1 MAIKCYIAG
10 CNIDECK
17 ALRDLLVE
25 KGYEITAKWLDE
37 PFCRTLTYSV
47 EDRRRIANMDRDDV
61 LRSDLLIHFATDRY
75 IPGGKFVEVGIAI
88 GANIPV
94 INIGHQENML
104 MWCDSVETVD
114 TQEDAIFLLER
125 RILEE
130 L

>member
-10 CNIDECK
+10 CNIDECR

-37 PFCRTLTYSV
+37 PFRRTLTYSV
-47 EDRRRIANMDRDDV
+47 ENRRHIANMDRDDV

-94 INIGHQENML
+94 INVGYQENML
-104 MWCDSVETVD
+104 MWCDSVETVA
-114 TQEDAIFLLER
+114 TQEDAILLLER
-125 RILEE
+125 RILEG

>member
-1 MAIKCYIAG
+1 MAIECYIAG

-37 PFCRTLTYSV
+37 PFRRTLTYSV
-47 EDRRRIANMDRDDV
+47 ENRRHIANMDRDDV
-61 LRSDLLIHFATDRY
+61 LRSDLLIHLATDRY

-94 INIGHQENML
+94 INVGHQENML

-114 TQEDAIFLLER
+114 TQEEAILLLER
-125 RILEE
+125 RILG

>member
-1 MAIKCYIAG
+1 MAIECYIAG

-37 PFCRTLTYSV
+37 PFRRTLTYSI
-47 EDRRRIANMDRDDV
+47 ENRRHIANMDRDDV

-94 INIGHQENML
+94 INVGYQENML
-104 MWCDSVETVD
+104 MWCDSVETVA
-114 TQEDAIFLLER
+114 TQEEAILLLER
-125 RILEE
+125 RILEG

>member
-37 PFCRTLTYSV
+37 PFRRTLTYSV
-47 EDRRRIANMDRDDV
+47 EDRRHIANMDRYDV

-94 INIGHQENML
+94 INIGYQENML
-104 MWCDSVETVD
+104 MWCDSVETVA
-114 TQEDAIFLLER
+114 TQEEAILLLER
-125 RILEE
+125 RILG

>member
-17 ALRDLLVE
+17 VLRDLLVE

-37 PFCRTLTYSV
+37 PFRHTLTYSV
-47 EDRRRIANMDRDDV
+47 ENRRRIANIDRDDV

-75 IPGGKFVEVGIAI
+75 ILGGKFVEVGIAI

-94 INIGHQENML
+94 INVGYQENML

-114 TQEDAIFLLER
+114 TQEDAILLLER
-125 RILEE
+125 RILG

>member
-10 CNIDECK
+10 CNIDECR

-37 PFCRTLTYSV
+37 PFRRTLTYSV
-47 EDRRRIANMDRDDV
+47 ENRRHIANMDRDDV

-94 INIGHQENML
+94 INVGHQENML

-114 TQEDAIFLLER
+114 TQEYAILLLER
-125 RILEE
+125 RILE

>member
-10 CNIDECK
+10 CNIDECR

-37 PFCRTLTYSV
+37 PFRRTLTYSV
-47 EDRRRIANMDRDDV
+47 ENRRHIANMDRDDV

-94 INIGHQENML
+94 INVGYQENML
-104 MWCDSVETVD
+104 MWCDSVETVA
-114 TQEDAIFLLER
+114 TQEDAILLLER